1 MYRKRAPPASSA
13 VFLLEDKEEKKA
25 PRRLPVAR
33 DWLGCEWSG

>member
-1 MYRKRAPPASSA
+1 

-25 PRRLPVAR
+25 LCRLPAAR